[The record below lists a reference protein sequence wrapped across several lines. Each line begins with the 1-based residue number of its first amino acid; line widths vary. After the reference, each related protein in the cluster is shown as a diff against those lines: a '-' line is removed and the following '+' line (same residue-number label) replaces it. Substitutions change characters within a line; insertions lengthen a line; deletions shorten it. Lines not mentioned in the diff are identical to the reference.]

1 MKLSRYYLEKFF
13 DNQKFLISAI
23 LIISLIIRIPVIHF
37 YGDSRL
43 DHEWLIIVNN
53 LINHNEFAFR
63 NFENFYVPNL
73 YMPPLYPWFIYIFKL
88 LNLNHDNSL
97 TLILY
102 VQAALASISMVTFYF
117 ICKKF
122 FTNNLSLILTTL
134 FCFWPSYLYA
144 CGQISSITLYIFL
157 IVLFLYFILNVSSR
171 ANYKYSFYLGIVSGL
186 SILLRG
192 EFILIFIFSLIY
204 LFIFY
209 KNVNLKKIILTLLV
223 TFMVLSPYLY
233 RNITEL
239 STFSITKSIGFNLW
253 KGNNPYSNVEGDLK
267 NRLVDE
273 HGPRSFDEKME
284 NKINDIQIDKYYD
297 INLDNFFLQEAL
309 KNIQNEPER
318 YIKLYIK
325 KFISFLFIDLNSSFK
340 NYYHPLHVI
349 PLIII
354 SVTSLI
360 GAILVIKDSKTL
372 NLISI
377 LYLVYIFIFS
387 FFFILPRYN
396 LIILP
401 MQILLTGKLIN
412 KLYNKFI

>member
-1 MKLSRYYLEKFF
+1 
-13 DNQKFLISAI
+13 
-23 LIISLIIRIPVIHF
+23 
-37 YGDSRL
+37 
-43 DHEWLIIVNN
+43 
-53 LINHNEFAFR
+53 
-63 NFENFYVPNL
+63 
-73 YMPPLYPWFIYIFKL
+73 
-88 LNLNHDNSL
+88 
-97 TLILY
+97 
-102 VQAALASISMVTFYF
+102 
-117 ICKKF
+117 
-122 FTNNLSLILTTL
+122 
-134 FCFWPSYLYA
+134 
-144 CGQISSITLYIFL
+144 
-157 IVLFLYFILNVSSR
+157 
-171 ANYKYSFYLGIVSGL
+171 
-186 SILLRG
+186 
-192 EFILIFIFSLIY
+192 
-204 LFIFY
+204 
-209 KNVNLKKIILTLLV
+209 
-223 TFMVLSPYLY
+223 MVLSPYLY